1 MDINKIKPLLE
12 KKVNELGFELVSI
25 NRKIEKGDVLI
36 SVVVDRVEPID
47 MNTIVTL
54 SQDLSSYIDEIDDSN
69 EKYFLDISS
78 LGAEKP
84 LKIENLKNYVGRY
97 VNVHVTNAIEGNNIF
112 EGDLL
117 EVNEDSITLSYRI
130 KTRVKKV
137 VILQSN
143 IYKIRLAIKF

>member
-1 MDINKIKPLLE
+1 MDLNYLKPLLKAKAE
-12 KKVNELGFELVSI
+12 ELGYELVELTS
-25 NRKIEKGDVLI
+25 RKEKGDLI
-36 SVVVDRVEPID
+36 LSIVVDRVEPID
-47 MNTIVTL
+47 MNAI
-54 SQDLSSYIDEIDDSN
+54 SEFSEAMSSYLDEIDQSD
-69 EKYFLDISS
+69 ERYFLDISS

-84 LKIENLKNYVGRY
+84 LKVEELGKYVGRY

-112 EGDLL
+112 EGTME
-117 EVNEDSITLSYRI
+117 EVNEDSITISYRI